1 MLTYS
6 VIQISTLQDKNQK
19 KRRLVHY
26 LKQLYR
32 IPF

>member
-6 VIQISTLQDKNQK
+6 VIQILTLHDRNQK

-26 LKQLYR
+26 LTQLYR